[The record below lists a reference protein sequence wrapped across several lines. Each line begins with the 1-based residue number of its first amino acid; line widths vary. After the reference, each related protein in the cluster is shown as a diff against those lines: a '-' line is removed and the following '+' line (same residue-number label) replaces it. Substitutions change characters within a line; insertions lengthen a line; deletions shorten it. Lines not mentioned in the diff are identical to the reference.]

1 MVAACAD
8 PARIRVTKSI
18 VGDPLTGSGNLQSV
32 TASEDDAITF
42 AIVVENVG
50 GESISVDVADT
61 FDSVFIGEGTDDA
74 VTWTRTNPNASTTTG
89 EGNIAHT
96 VTLAAGE
103 KVSWLVET
111 QYAPTACTSLTVNI
125 VSVVLDAEACCDEGT
140 VYAWAKVYNAD
151 GPRPKVDPTEGWT
164 AMEAL
169 FFLLEGASLADKVII
184 GKFINGCGT
193 LADLI
198 GASGTGGDGVGVA
211 INDVFGDPTGLYAET
226 TPGF

>member
-50 GESISVDVADT
+50 GESISVDVADN
-61 FDSVFIGEGTDDA
+61 FDSVFIGSGTDDA

-89 EGNIAHT
+89 EGDIAHT
-96 VTLAAGE
+96 VTLAAGQ

-111 QYAPTACTSLTVNI
+111 QYAPTPCTSLTVNI

-140 VYAWAKVYNAD
+140 VYAWAKVYNAA
-151 GPRPKVDPTEGWT
+151 GPKPKVDPTEGWT

-169 FFLLEGASLADKVII
+169 FFLLEGASLADKVVI

-198 GASGTGGDGVGVA
+198 GASGSGGDGVGVA

-226 TPGF
+226 SPGF